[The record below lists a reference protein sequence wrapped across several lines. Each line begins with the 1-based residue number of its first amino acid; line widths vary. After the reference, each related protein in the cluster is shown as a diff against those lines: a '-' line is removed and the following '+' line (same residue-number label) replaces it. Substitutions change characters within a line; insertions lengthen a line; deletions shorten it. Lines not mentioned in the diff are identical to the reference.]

1 MFQPIRDETNLRLLN
16 LGPDIR
22 DNILCD
28 LFSSYFL
35 KNERKPSQTPYIF
48 LLMLD
53 ASNDNFKATTIS
65 SSIKSSKL
73 DEISFLKKKIKVI
86 VIIAFKTS

>member
-1 MFQPIRDETNLRLLN
+1 METTCYQPIRDETNLRLLN

-22 DNILCD
+22 DNMLCD

-53 ASNDNFKATTIS
+53 ASNDNYKATTIS

-73 DEISFLKKKIKVI
+73 DEISYF
-86 VIIAFKTS
+86 

>member
-1 MFQPIRDETNLRLLN
+1 
-16 LGPDIR
+16 
-22 DNILCD
+22 
-28 LFSSYFL
+28 
-35 KNERKPSQTPYIF
+35 
-48 LLMLD
+48 MLD